1 MLCGGH
7 QVTACS
13 NSWTMKDLEQH
24 RLADG
29 IDVDDVVTSLAKQNK
44 IMRWKMSL
52 RM

>member
-29 IDVDDVVTSLAKQNK
+29 IDVNDVMSQVLQNK
-44 IMRWKMSL
+44 AKSL
-52 RM
+52 DGKCH